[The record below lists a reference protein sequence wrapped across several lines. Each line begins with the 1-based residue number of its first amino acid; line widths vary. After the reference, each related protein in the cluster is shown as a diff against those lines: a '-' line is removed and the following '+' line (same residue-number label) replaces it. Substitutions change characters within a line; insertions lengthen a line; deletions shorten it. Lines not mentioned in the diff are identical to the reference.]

1 MIIAVIILVAVAFL
15 AFVGFALSNR
25 VIKPRQIPYEETYRI
40 EVENGRMDPDWFE
53 EVEKEEIWVDS
64 PYGYKLHGFLI
75 PNDNSERT
83 VIICHGITYSLF
95 GSIKYAK
102 VFHKL
107 GYNIIVYDH
116 RNHGKSGGTNTT
128 LGFYEKHDLAAVKK
142 WVLERL
148 GANTRIGLHGESMG
162 AAIALQYLS
171 LDNEIDFCVADC
183 GFSDL
188 EELLSVRL
196 REDFHLPSIPFI
208 WLARFFAKLLTGA
221 NLKEVSPIKSVRES
235 SVPVMFAHGA
245 EDHYVPTYMSEKMY
259 RENNSKNHLL
269 VVPGAAHAASLPT
282 DPVTYE
288 KEVESFLRKHKL
300 L

>member
-1 MIIAVIILVAVAFL
+1 MIIVVIGLVVTAFL
-15 AFVGFALSNR
+15 AVVGFTLSNR
-25 VIKPRQIPYEETYRI
+25 VTKPKQIPYEETYRI
-40 EVENGRMDPDWFE
+40 EVENGRMDPDWYE
-53 EVEKEEIWVDS
+53 RVEKKEIWIDS
-64 PYGYKLHGFLI
+64 PYGYKLHGIFI
-75 PNDNSERT
+75 PFSESKKA

-95 GSIKYAK
+95 GSMKYAK
-102 VFHKL
+102 LFHKL
-107 GYNIIVYDH
+107 GYSIIAYDH
-116 RNHGKSGGTNTT
+116 RNHGQSGGNNTT
-128 LGFYEKHDLAAVKK
+128 LGFYEKHDLAAVKR

-269 VVPGAAHAASLPT
+269 VVPGAAHAMALTT
-282 DPVTYE
+282 DPVAYE
-288 KEVESFLRKHKL
+288 KEIERFLHNNNL